1 MGTRTTASAKRTAER
16 RDFQHPDET
25 RSFENGKLEL
35 IRLGGG
41 VVGRL
46 TLEPGWRWSQHVRPI
61 AKTKWCEA
69 PHFQYQLA
77 GRLHIRT
84 AEGDELE
91 TRAGDVTA
99 LRSGHDAWVV
109 GDEAVVL
116 IDWSGAADYAKESPT
131 KPSVGPR
138 DSRGRVVTISE

>member
-1 MGTRTTASAKRTAER
+1 MGKEIRASDKRTAEHKN
-16 RDFQHPDET
+16 FQHPDET

-46 TLEPGWRWSQHVRPI
+46 TLEPGWRWSQHVRPL

-69 PHFQYQLA
+69 PHFHYQLS
-77 GRLHIRT
+77 GRFHVRT
-84 AEGDELE
+84 AEGNEFE

-99 LRSGHDAWVV
+99 LGSGHDAWVV
-109 GDEAVVL
+109 GEEAVVL
-116 IDWSGAADYAKESPT
+116 IDWSGAAEYAKAPT
-131 KPSVGPR
+131 TEPSVGPR
-138 DSRGRVVTISE
+138 DARGGVVTIRD